1 MSKKTELLST
11 ELDASY
17 AEQSYIY
24 QTIMQMTAD
33 PAPVAALLRQLE
45 ANTVRRTNVQR
56 RLDASIERDN
66 TDWFKR
72 VFKQ

>member
-1 MSKKTELLST
+1 MSKKTDQLST
-11 ELDASY
+11 ELDNSY

-45 ANTVRRTNVQR
+45 ANTMRRVNTQR
-56 RLDASIERDN
+56 QLDNSIERDN
-66 TDWFKR
+66 TDWFQR
-72 VFKQ
+72 VFHQ

>member
-1 MSKKTELLST
+1 MSKKTDQLST
-11 ELDASY
+11 ELDNSY

-45 ANTVRRTNVQR
+45 ANTMRRVNTQR
-56 RLDASIERDN
+56 QLDNSIERDN
-66 TDWFKR
+66 TDWFQR
-72 VFKQ
+72 VFRQ